1 MLQGRFGGL
10 CAEVRDTVSPEEL
23 SLAETFPPLNR
34 SCETLSRVSST
45 IEVLTLETDGNAVRA
60 MHDTLRRHNR
70 AFRVTPATNPDAALA
85 ILDVRPVQLVLVDLD
100 MPGAGFRFLEV
111 LRERWSQI
119 PVLVTS
125 GRDSARAAVRAL
137 KAGARDYLLRPLDMA
152 ELVHSVDEIARSLRN
167 EPEHRKAR
175 SIGSISFSD
184 IIGDCD
190 AMREV
195 YEHIATVR
203 NSKIAVFVGGETGT
217 GKELVTRAIHRAG
230 PRASAP
236 FVAINCGAI
245 PEHLQDSELFGHEK
259 GAFTGATVARAGRF
273 EQAQGGTLFLDEVG
287 ELSAGAQVRLLRV
300 LQDGTFARV
309 GGSDPVHSDVR
320 IISATHRDLKQMV
333 ARGEFRED
341 LYYRLIVYPIHV
353 PPLRER
359 GSDVRRLVAHMIE
372 KFGADVGHPVEGLTP
387 EAFHCVET
395 YVWPGNVRELE
406 NVVHRAMLL
415 ASGGLITKDCLPANI
430 RGEGEER
437 AVSVHPHDTLSQP
450 ETTKLSL
457 ADAEKHAIERAL
469 EASGGNV
476 TKAAKRLGIAR
487 ATIYRKMQRLGVAHP
502 RSSDG

>member
-1 MLQGRFGGL
+1 M
-10 CAEVRDTVSPEEL
+10 
-23 SLAETFPPLNR
+23 
-34 SCETLSRVSST
+34 SST
-45 IEVLTLETDGNAVRA
+45 IEVLTLEADGNAVRA
-60 MHDTLRRHNR
+60 LHDTLRRHNR

-85 ILDVRPVQLVLVDLD
+85 ILDVRPVQMVLMDLD
-100 MPGAGFRFLEV
+100 LPGAGFRFLDR
-111 LRERWSQI
+111 LRDRFPQL
-119 PVLVTS
+119 PVVVTS
-125 GRDSARAAVRAL
+125 ARDSARAAVRAL

-152 ELVHSVDEIARSLRN
+152 ELVHSVDEIARTLRN
-167 EPEHRKAR
+167 EPERRKKR

-245 PEHLQDSELFGHEK
+245 PEHLQESELFGHER
-259 GAFTGATVARAGRF
+259 GAFTGATASRPGRF

-300 LQDGTFARV
+300 LQDGTFMRI
-309 GGSDPVHSDVR
+309 GGADPIHSDVR
-320 IISATHRDLKQMV
+320 IISATHRDLRQMV
-333 ARGEFRED
+333 SRGEFRED
-341 LYYRLIVYPIHV
+341 LYYRLIVYPILV
-353 PPLRER
+353 PPLRDR
-359 GSDVRRLVAHMIE
+359 GSDVRRLVAHMID
-372 KFGADVGHPVEGLTP
+372 KFGADVEHPIQGLTP
-387 EAFHCVET
+387 EAFECVER

-415 ASGGLITKDCLPANI
+415 ASGGLITKDCLPPQI
-430 RGEGEER
+430 RGDVEVRSSMSAEGMT
-437 AVSVHPHDTLSQP
+437 APP
-450 ETTKLSL
+450 EAAKLSL
-457 ADAEKHAIERAL
+457 ADAEKDAIERAL
-469 EASGGNV
+469 EASKGNV

-502 RSSDG
+502 RSGG

>member
-1 MLQGRFGGL
+1 MG
-10 CAEVRDTVSPEEL
+10 S
-23 SLAETFPPLNR
+23 
-34 SCETLSRVSST
+34 VSST
-45 IEVLTLETDGNAVRA
+45 IEVLTLDADGNAVRELQ
-60 MHDTLRRHNR
+60 DTLRRHNR

-85 ILDVRPVQLVLVDLD
+85 ILDVRPVQMVLVDLD
-100 MPGAGFRFLEV
+100 MPGSGFTFLES
-111 LRERWSQI
+111 LRERWEQL

-125 GRDSARAAVRAL
+125 RRDSARAAVRAL
-137 KAGARDYLLRPLDMA
+137 KCGACDYLLRPLDMT
-152 ELVHSVDEIARSLRN
+152 EVVHSVDEIARDLRS
-167 EPEHRKAR
+167 EPENRKTQA
-175 SIGSISFSD
+175 IGSISFSD

-245 PEHLQDSELFGHEK
+245 PEHLQESELFGHDK
-259 GAFTGATVARAGRF
+259 GAFTGATSARSGRF

-287 ELSAGAQVRLLRV
+287 ELSAAAQVRLLRV
-300 LQDGTFARV
+300 LQDGTFMRV
-309 GGSDPVHSDVR
+309 GGSEGIHSDVR

-333 ARGEFRED
+333 ASGEFRED
-341 LYYRLIVYPIHV
+341 LYYRLIVYPILV
-353 PPLRER
+353 PALRER
-359 GSDVRRLVAHMIE
+359 GNDIRRLVAHMIE
-372 KFGADVGHPVEGLTP
+372 KFGPDVGHPVEGLSP
-387 EAFHCVET
+387 EAFDCVDR
-395 YVWPGNVRELE
+395 YAWPGNVRELE

-415 ASGGLITKDCLPANI
+415 ASSGLITKDCLPDHI
-430 RGEGEER
+430 RGEVAERSVGHLGDSMLAGET
-437 AVSVHPHDTLSQP
+437 P
-450 ETTKLSL
+450 KLSL
-457 ADAEKHAIERAL
+457 ADAEKHAIQRAL

-502 RSSDG
+502 RAGEH